1 MSETIL
7 PNHPW
12 LLCIHNI
19 PPKPSY
25 LRAKAAR
32 RLAALGAVPLKNAV
46 YLLPDGERQRDA
58 LLWLTRE
65 IEEGGGRAFVCGAG
79 FDLGESFMTD
89 AQVKTLFVEAREAQY
104 RALLAEAQ
112 PTFETLKNPHEADEA
127 HRQEVADWLPQLR
140 TQFEAMAALDFFGAP
155 GREALEGILAGTE
168 RWLRLA
174 TNGRPMDSKQEDIL
188 DPLQYKRK
196 TWVTRAGVHV
206 DRIATAWFI
215 RRFIDSEAVIR
226 CDGLVQTPCD
236 IRFDLAEAEFT
247 HEGDECTFEVMVRR
261 VGFSSDKALKAVCA
275 VIHDID
281 LDETTPT
288 RRESPGIAALMA
300 GITFET
306 DNDEERLGQ
315 GFRILDA
322 LLEYYKRST
331 IVRNSES

>member
-1 MSETIL
+1 MSEKIL

-89 AQVKTLFVEAREAQY
+89 TQVKALFIEAREAQY
-104 RALLAEAQ
+104 RALLAEAK
-112 PTFETLKNPHEADEA
+112 PVFETLKSPHEADEE
-127 HRQEVADWLPQLR
+127 HRQEVAVWLAQLR
-140 TQFEAMAALDFFGAP
+140 AQFEAVAALDFFGAS
-155 GREALEGILAGTE
+155 GREAVEGMLAGAE

-174 TNGRPMDSKQEDIL
+174 ANGEPQPAKNEEALNPQ
-188 DPLQYKRK
+188 QYVGR
-196 TWVTRAGVHV
+196 TWVTRPGVHV

-215 RRFIDSEAVIR
+215 RRFIDAAAAIH
-226 CDGLVQTPCD
+226 CDGVVKTPRD
-236 IRFDLAEAEFT
+236 IRFDMAEAEFT
-247 HEGDECTFEVMVRR
+247 HQGEECTFEVMVRR
-261 VGFSSDKALKAVCA
+261 FGFASDKALAAVCA

-281 LDETTPT
+281 LDEARPA
-288 RRESPGIAALMA
+288 RPESPGIAALML
-300 GITFET
+300 GITLHT
-306 DNDEERLGQ
+306 DNDEDRLEQ
-315 GFRILDA
+315 GFRILDT
-322 LLEYYKRST
+322 LLEYYKRGAT
-331 IVRNSES
+331 ARP